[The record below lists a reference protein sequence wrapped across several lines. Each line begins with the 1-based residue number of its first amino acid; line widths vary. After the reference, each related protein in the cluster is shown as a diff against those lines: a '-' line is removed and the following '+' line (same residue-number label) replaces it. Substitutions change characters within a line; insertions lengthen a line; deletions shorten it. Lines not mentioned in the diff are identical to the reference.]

1 MLTTKFAEGA
11 KQQTPVQGRR
21 KGNMYVQVVH
31 TGNTGEHIHGMGQ
44 QDYASNIEETKRRID
59 IRGDIELLTRDRCV
73 R

>member
-1 MLTTKFAEGA
+1 
-11 KQQTPVQGRR
+11 
-21 KGNMYVQVVH
+21 MYVQVVH